1 MVKKNIAI
9 AIIIIILFIVLA
21 LVAFGI
27 YYAMR
32 MGQRLEGSSTTSSGS
47 ESQP

>member
-21 LVAFGI
+21 ITAWTIYAFKNRISIFAKRRAVDEESGE
-27 YYAMR
+27 
-32 MGQRLEGSSTTSSGS
+32 EG
-47 ESQP
+47 